1 MAEPTLDLICI
12 GRAAVDF
19 YGEQIGS
26 RLEDMTSFAKYLGGC
41 AANIA
46 FGTARLGLR
55 SAMLSRVGD
64 EHMGRFVRE
73 ALAGEGVD
81 VSQLRTDPRR
91 LTGLVVLGVRDREQ
105 FPLIFY
111 RENCA
116 DMALDTADVDPA
128 FIASSKAVLI
138 TGTHLSQPGPAA
150 ACRRAVELAH
160 AAGRKVIF
168 DIDYRPVLWGLTG
181 LGRGEDRYVASAPV
195 TARLQELLPL
205 CDLIVGTEEE
215 MAIAGGHDEPLAAL
229 EGVRK
234 VSRALLVMKRGPL
247 GCVMFDGA
255 IPARVEDGLVV
266 KGFPVEIFNVLGAGD
281 AFMSGFLSGWLRDQP
296 LEYCAE
302 RANACGALVVARH
315 ACAPSMP
322 DQRELADYL
331 ARRQSVGR
339 VPRLDPRLTY
349 LHRIAG
355 RHGDWPEL
363 LILAFDHRQQLEA
376 AADRAGADRGRI
388 AAFKALVARAMEQV
402 GGDLAGSGA
411 LVDDRYGQDVLD
423 RLTGEGWWLAR
434 PVELP
439 GSRPLEFEHGPDIAL
454 TLRTW
459 PAEHIAKCLVFYH
472 ADDPPE
478 LRARQEERLLALQ
491 AACWATSRELLLEVI
506 PPRDRQAERG
516 AVADA
521 VAALYRA
528 GLRPDYWKLPPPDA
542 AGWAALDAIIKAN
555 DPHCRG
561 VLLLGLERPESEL
574 ARSFAA
580 AAGQTLC
587 RGFAVGRSVF
597 LPAAEAW
604 LAGRLDDEAAVA
616 EVAGNYRRLVRLW
629 QRRAG

>member
-55 SAMLSRVGD
+55 SAMLARVGD

-81 VSQLRTDPRR
+81 VSHLRTDPRR

-116 DMALDTADVDPA
+116 DMALDAADVDPA

-150 ACRRAVELAH
+150 ACRRAVELAR

-215 MAIAGGHDEPLAAL
+215 MAIAGGHDDPLAAL
-229 EGVRK
+229 EGVRQ
-234 VSRALLVMKRGPL
+234 VSQALLVMKRGPL

-296 LEYCAE
+296 LDYCAE

-322 DQRELADYL
+322 DQAELADYL

-339 VPRLDPRLTY
+339 VPRLDPRLIY

-355 RHGDWPEL
+355 RRGDWPEL
-363 LILAFDHRQQLEA
+363 MILAFDHRQQLEA
-376 AADRAGADRGRI
+376 AADRAGAERGRI
-388 AAFKALVARAMEQV
+388 PAFKALVARALEAV

-439 GSRPLEFEHGPDIAL
+439 GSRPLAFEHGPDIAL

-472 ADDPPE
+472 ADDPPD

-506 PPRDRQAERG
+506 PPRDRPAAPG

-542 AGWAALDAIIKAN
+542 AGWAALDAIIPAS

-561 VLLLGLERPESEL
+561 VLLLGLEQPESEL

-580 AAGQTLC
+580 AAGQALC
-587 RGFAVGRSVF
+587 RGFAVGSSVF

-604 LAGRLDDEAAVA
+604 LAGRLGDEAAVVDVA
-616 EVAGNYRRLVRLW
+616 ENYRRLVRLW
-629 QRRAG
+629 QQRAG

>member
-55 SAMLSRVGD
+55 SAMLARVGD

-81 VSQLRTDPRR
+81 VSHLSTDPRR

-105 FPLIFY
+105 FPLIFF

-116 DMALDTADVDPA
+116 DMALDAADVDA
-128 FIASSKAVLI
+128 DFVASAKAVLV

-150 ACRRAVELAH
+150 ACRRAVDLAR

-168 DIDYRPVLWGLTG
+168 DIDYRPVLWGLTAP
-181 LGRGEDRYVASAPV
+181 GRGEDRYVAAAAV

-215 MAIAGGHDEPLAAL
+215 VAIAGGHDDPLASLAAI
-229 EGVRK
+229 RQ
-234 VSRALLVMKRGPL
+234 VSGALLVMKRGPL
-247 GCVMFDGA
+247 GCVMFEGA
-255 IPARVEDGLVV
+255 IPAGVEDGLVV

-281 AFMSGFLSGWLRDQP
+281 AFMSGFLSGWLDGRP

-315 ACAPSMP
+315 ACAPAMP
-322 DQRELADYL
+322 NQEELADYL
-331 ARRQSVGR
+331 ARRQAIGR
-339 VPRLDPRLTY
+339 VPRKDARLNY

-363 LILAFDHRQQLEA
+363 MILAFDHRQQLEA
-376 AADRAGADRGRI
+376 TADRLSVDRGRI
-388 AAFKALVARAMEQV
+388 AGFKDLVARALVAV
-402 GGDLAGSGA
+402 GDELAGTGA
-411 LVDDRYGQDVLD
+411 LIDDRYGQAALD

-454 TLRTW
+454 TLRAW

-472 ADDPPE
+472 AGDAAE

-506 PPRDRQAERG
+506 PPRDRPAEPG
-516 AVADA
+516 ALARA
-521 VAALYRA
+521 LAALYRA

-542 AGWAALDAIIKAN
+542 AGWEALDAVIRAN

-574 ARSFAA
+574 TRAFAA
-580 AAGQTLC
+580 AAGQPLC
-587 RGFAVGRSVF
+587 RGFAVGRSIF
-597 LPAAEAW
+597 APAAEEW
-604 LAGRLDDEAAVA
+604 LAGRLDDDAAVA
-616 EVAGNYRRLVRLW
+616 RVAENYRRLVRLW
-629 QRRAG
+629 QQRAG